1 MRYLRGTSCSNHDTR
16 FNSFFPIKR
25 IRFDNLAVSRNRNLP
40 DAITG
45 RVDKGF
51 LLICLSRRGGESE
64 EPRVNGLVLSVQNE
78 SFHPHALLRTTSVRK
93 SERKRT
99 PFVGGQRFVCLRHCD
114 FVLGWHGNSAAGETH
129 RHENRDPSKL
139 FHAIASRQKDPSLYP
154 RASILVNRHFTTP
167 ASHIAR
173 SKSSSDKLLRICFV
187 RLIIDADY
195 FADPNDI
202 AKIMAEVQG
211 MRVLPTSNPKIN

>member
-99 PFVGGQRFVCLRHCD
+99 PFVGGQRLVFLRHCD
-114 FVLGWHGNSAAGETH
+114 FVLGGHGNSAAVETH
-129 RHENRDPSKL
+129 RHKNRDPSKL
-139 FHAIASRQKDPSLYP
+139 FHAIASRQKGSLSLS
-154 RASILVNRHFTTP
+154 ASINPRQPSFHNTGISHRAQQVIIGQTTSHLLCLLDNR
-167 ASHIAR
+167 R
-173 SKSSSDKLLRICFV
+173 
-187 RLIIDADY
+187 
-195 FADPNDI
+195 
-202 AKIMAEVQG
+202 
-211 MRVLPTSNPKIN
+211 